1 MKAVFEY
8 EHYLSTLKCDN
19 LEINPKGICS
29 LCRKKMDRCKETL
42 GNGEKISTE
51 LKMITFQKHR
61 DISLVCD
68 KTFAVR
74 PFTVKVT
81 HSREQSK
88 SNVKDEKLENK
99 DVAVAAT
106 TNGMQQLSNEHLALG
121 KIDIENGIP
130 IITKSVVIEKDY
142 TWKVYIFKKQVP
154 VFCDVMK
161 PYPCVLRKGMLYQ
174 FFKTLSKANVCCGST
189 DFPDLITSK
198 LEKWSELYFLDKDG
212 NVKATIQS
220 KYYQSVKE
228 LDVIR
233 TTSCHVL
240 VVEDKDRCNNCS
252 KYRKQLQIR
261 EKRKG

>member
-8 EHYLSTLKCDN
+8 EHSLSTLKCDN

-99 DVAVAAT
+99 DVVVAAT
-106 TNGMQQLSNEHLALG
+106 SNAMQQLSNKHLTFG
-121 KIDIENGIP
+121 KTDIENGIP
-130 IITKSVVIEKDY
+130 IIAKS
-142 TWKVYIFKKQVP
+142 
-154 VFCDVMK
+154 
-161 PYPCVLRKGMLYQ
+161 
-174 FFKTLSKANVCCGST
+174 
-189 DFPDLITSK
+189 
-198 LEKWSELYFLDKDG
+198 
-212 NVKATIQS
+212 IQS
-220 KYYQSVKE
+220 KYYQSVKK
-228 LDVIR
+228 LDAIR
-233 TTSCHVL
+233 RTPAMC
-240 VVEDKDRCNNCS
+240 
-252 KYRKQLQIR
+252 
-261 EKRKG
+261 